1 MMGQIATWA
10 YINSKTEMHEGP
22 AAKCPTR
29 RDIVAT
35 SKAGVNG
42 NYGSNQCVQEE
53 HIYMV
58 GLPYNN
64 IYFERRGS
72 DSVVYFSMDYM
83 PTSEIGVRIE
93 YLNIDGYP
101 MVFPALLP
109 AGLQSSGISLQYG
122 ITALTGVTITS
133 GSEDNN
139 YRYRIIIKDR

>member
-1 MMGQIATWA
+1 MGKIATWA

-29 RDIVAT
+29 RDIVVT
-35 SKAGVNG
+35 SNAGVNG
-42 NYGSNQCVQEE
+42 SYGSSQCVQEE

-83 PTSEIGVRIE
+83 PQSETGVRIE
-93 YLNIDGYP
+93 YFNGNRDLVVYT
-101 MVFPALLP
+101 ALLP
-109 AGLQSSGISLQYG
+109 PGLQSSGISLSDG
-122 ITALTGVTITS
+122 ITTLKGVTITS
-133 GSEDNN
+133 GSEDNY